1 MKKLVISYDS
11 YSWVKYI
18 GGQVIENPELFEVI
32 IVCQD
37 TDRDME
43 YCTRLCEDAVY
54 AQRRYDLFRIA
65 KDIGLKKISNFNYT
79 YSALLDN
86 LGKFAAEIA
95 LKSVVSGTDTI
106 IYQNNYLLRN
116 IAKNIGV
123 KTFAY
128 QDNYE
133 LENTKFIYLKNAT
146 VDKKIALSRFMLGVH
161 DKQERKLFPSVE
173 QLYY

>member
-1 MKKLVISYDS
+1 MKKLVISFDS
-11 YSWVKYI
+11 YSWVKYV
-18 GGQVIENPELFEVI
+18 GGMIIENPDLFEVI

-37 TDRDME
+37 TDRDMDC
-43 YCTRLCEDAVY
+43 CTRLCEDAIY
-54 AQRRYDLFRIA
+54 AQRRYDLFRIS

-79 YSALLDN
+79 YSSLLDN
-86 LGKFAAEIA
+86 FDKFVAEIS
-95 LKSVVSGTDTI
+95 LKTIVSGSDTI

-116 IAKNIGV
+116 IAKNMCI

-128 QDNYE
+128 SDNYD
-133 LENTKFIYLKNAT
+133 LDNTKFIYLKNST
-146 VDKKIALSRFMLGVH
+146 VDKKIALSRFMLGIH